1 LYSGENIELNSTG
14 ETTLVYGENM
24 REKIDSRIS
33 VEFVLNVLRQHENDL
48 DRLIAELDIIV
59 DKVANITEKMQQ
71 IATDLTNS
79 R

>member
-1 LYSGENIELNSTG
+1 MKNLKEAEDAR
-14 ETTLVYGENM
+14 V
-24 REKIDSRIS
+24 S

-71 IATDLTNS
+71 IATDLAD
-79 R
+79 